1 MTTVVTGAGGFL
13 GSVLVREL
21 VARGRSV
28 RAIIRSNAKALEEL
42 DIEIVTADI
51 RDSSSI
57 DRALAGAESVFHLA
71 SVISLSGDRS
81 GSVSATNID
90 GARNVAEA
98 ALKNGVKR
106 FIHCSSIHVF
116 DLKDHGKTINE
127 NTIRVTTDSPVYDRT
142 KYAGELAVRDLIKT
156 GLPAV
161 VIHPTGVIGPGD
173 HRPSRMGQVLID
185 LSSKKFPALI
195 SGGFN
200 WVDVRDVCVGALAAE
215 EFGRIGESYILS
227 GQWHSTR
234 QLATFGE
241 EITGTPPP
249 NFDLPMWLA
258 QGIAPIGSLLGN
270 ISSNEY
276 RLNSDTVSALKAAR
290 KISSAKAETELG
302 FKSRP
307 IRNSVHDAYKW
318 FDKFGLLKKPLLHKN
333 GFSS

>member
-1 MTTVVTGAGGFL
+1 MTTVVTGAGGFI

-21 VARGRSV
+21 IARGRSV
-28 RAIIRSNAKALEEL
+28 RAIVRSNKKSLEEL

-51 RDSSSI
+51 RDSSSL
-57 DRALAGAESVFHLA
+57 DRALTGAESVFHLA

-81 GSVSATNID
+81 GSVAETNID

-98 ALKNGVKR
+98 ALKNGVKK

-116 DLKDHGKTINE
+116 DLKERGNTINE

-142 KYAGELAVRDLIKT
+142 KYAGETAVRDLIKM
-156 GLPAV
+156 GLPAL
-161 VIHPTGVIGPGD
+161 VIHPTGVLGPGD

-185 LSSKKFPALI
+185 LSSKKLPALI
-195 SGGFN
+195 SGGFD
-200 WVDVRDVCVGALAAE
+200 WVDVRDVCAGALAAE

-249 NFDLPMWLA
+249 TLDLPMWIA
-258 QGIAPIGSLLGN
+258 QGIAPIGSLLGK
-270 ISSNEY
+270 ITSNEY
-276 RLNSDTVSALKAAR
+276 RLNSDTVSALNAAR
-290 KISSAKAETELG
+290 TISSAKAETELR

-307 IRNSVHDAYKW
+307 IRDSVHDAYKW
-318 FDKFGLLKKPLLHKN
+318 FEKFGLLKNPLLHKN

>member
-1 MTTVVTGAGGFL
+1 MTTVVTGAGGFI

-21 VARGRSV
+21 IARGRSV
-28 RAIIRSNAKALEEL
+28 RAIVRSNKKSLEEL

-51 RDSSSI
+51 RDSSSL

-81 GSVSATNID
+81 GSVPETNID
-90 GARNVAEA
+90 GARNVAAA
-98 ALKNGVKR
+98 ALKNGVKK

-116 DLKDHGKTINE
+116 DLKEHGKTINE
-127 NTIRVTTDSPVYDRT
+127 NTIRVTKNSPVYDRT
-142 KYAGELAVRDLIKT
+142 KYAGETAVRDLIKMD
-156 GLPAV
+156 LPAV

-173 HRPSRMGQVLID
+173 HRPSRMGQVLLD
-185 LSSKKFPALI
+185 LSSKKLPALI

-200 WVDVRDVCVGALAAE
+200 WVDVRDVCAGALAAE

-234 QLATFGE
+234 QLAIFGE

-249 NFDLPMWLA
+249 TLDLPMWIA
-258 QGIAPIGSLLGN
+258 QGIAPIGSLLGK
-270 ISSNEY
+270 ITSNEY
-276 RLNSDTVSALKAAR
+276 RLNSDTVSALNAAR
-290 KISSAKAETELG
+290 TISSAKAETELG

-307 IRNSVHDAYKW
+307 IRDSVHDAYKW
-318 FDKFGLLKKPLLHKN
+318 FEKFGLLKKPLLHKN

>member
-42 DIEIVTADI
+42 DIEIVAADI

-81 GSVSATNID
+81 GSVSETNID

-98 ALKNGVKR
+98 ALKNGVKK

-116 DLKDHGKTINE
+116 DLKEHGKTINE
-127 NTIRVTTDSPVYDRT
+127 STIRVNSDSAVYDRT
-142 KYAGELAVRDLIKT
+142 KYAGETAVRDLIKM

-185 LSSKKFPALI
+185 LSSKKLPALI

-200 WVDVRDVCVGALAAE
+200 WVDVRDVCAGALAAE

-249 NFDLPMWLA
+249 TLDIPIWLA
-258 QGIAPIGSLLGN
+258 QGIAPIGSLLGK
-270 ISSNEY
+270 ITSNEY

-290 KISSAKAETELG
+290 TISSAKAEAELG
-302 FKSRP
+302 FKSRL
-307 IRNSVHDAYKW
+307 IRDSVHDAYKW
-318 FDKFGLLKKPLLHKN
+318 FDKFGLLKKPLIHKN
-333 GFSS
+333 GLSS

>member
-1 MTTVVTGAGGFL
+1 MTTVVTGAGGFI

-21 VARGRSV
+21 IARGRSV
-28 RAIIRSNAKALEEL
+28 RAIVRSNKKSLEEL

-51 RDSSSI
+51 RDSSSL
-57 DRALAGAESVFHLA
+57 DRALTGAESVFHLA

-81 GSVSATNID
+81 GSVTETNID

-98 ALKNGVKR
+98 ALKNGVKK

-116 DLKDHGKTINE
+116 DLKERGNTINE

-142 KYAGELAVRDLIKT
+142 KYAGETAVRDLIKM
-156 GLPAV
+156 GLPAL
-161 VIHPTGVIGPGD
+161 VIHPTGVLGPGD

-185 LSSKKFPALI
+185 LSSKKLPALI
-195 SGGFN
+195 SGGFD
-200 WVDVRDVCVGALAAE
+200 WVDVRDVCAGALAAE

-234 QLATFGE
+234 QLAIFGE

-249 NFDLPMWLA
+249 TLDLPMWLA
-258 QGIAPIGSLLGN
+258 QGIAPVGSLLGK
-270 ISSNEY
+270 ITSNEY
-276 RLNSDTVSALKAAR
+276 RLNSDTVSALNAAR
-290 KISSAKAETELG
+290 TISSAKAETELR

-307 IRNSVHDAYKW
+307 IRDSVHDAYKW
-318 FDKFGLLKKPLLHKN
+318 FEKFGLLKNPLLHKN

>member
-28 RAIIRSNAKALEEL
+28 RAIIRSNAKALQEL
-42 DIEIVTADI
+42 DIEIVAADI

-142 KYAGELAVRDLIKT
+142 KYAGEIAVRNLIKM

-185 LSSKKFPALI
+185 LSSKKLPALI

-318 FDKFGLLKKPLLHKN
+318 FEKFGLLKKPLLHKN
-333 GFSS
+333 GLNS

>member
-28 RAIIRSNAKALEEL
+28 RAIIRSNAKALQEL
-42 DIEIVTADI
+42 DIEIVAADI

-81 GSVSATNID
+81 GSVTATNID
-90 GARNVAEA
+90 GARNVAES

-142 KYAGELAVRDLIKT
+142 KYAGELAVRDLIKM

-185 LSSKKFPALI
+185 LSSKKLPALI

-318 FDKFGLLKKPLLHKN
+318 FEKFGLLKKPLLHKN
-333 GFSS
+333 GLNS

>member
-142 KYAGELAVRDLIKT
+142 KYAGEIAVRDLIKM

-185 LSSKKFPALI
+185 LSSKKLPALI

-318 FDKFGLLKKPLLHKN
+318 FEKFGLLKKPLLHKN
-333 GFSS
+333 GLNS

>member
-142 KYAGELAVRDLIKT
+142 KYAGEIAVRNLIKM

-185 LSSKKFPALI
+185 LSSKKLPALI

-258 QGIAPIGSLLGN
+258 KGIAPIGSLLGN

-318 FDKFGLLKKPLLHKN
+318 FEKFGLLKKPLLHKN
-333 GFSS
+333 

>member
-42 DIEIVTADI
+42 DIEIVAADI

-142 KYAGELAVRDLIKT
+142 KYAGEIAVRDLIKM
-156 GLPAV
+156 GLPVV

-185 LSSKKFPALI
+185 LSSKKLPALI

-318 FDKFGLLKKPLLHKN
+318 FEKFGLLKKPLLHKN
-333 GFSS
+333 GLNS

>member
-142 KYAGELAVRDLIKT
+142 KYAGEIAVRNLIKM

-161 VIHPTGVIGPGD
+161 VLHPTGVIGPGD

-185 LSSKKFPALI
+185 LSSKKLPALI

-318 FDKFGLLKKPLLHKN
+318 FEKFGLLKKPLLHKN
-333 GFSS
+333 GLNS

>member
-42 DIEIVTADI
+42 DIEIVAADI

-142 KYAGELAVRDLIKT
+142 KYAGEIAVRNLIKM

-185 LSSKKFPALI
+185 LSSKKLPALI

-318 FDKFGLLKKPLLHKN
+318 FEKFGLLKKPLLHKN
-333 GFSS
+333 GLNS

>member
-1 MTTVVTGAGGFL
+1 MTTVVTGAGGFI

-21 VARGRSV
+21 IARGRSV
-28 RAIIRSNAKALEEL
+28 RAIVRSNKKSLEEL

-51 RDSSSI
+51 RDSSSL
-57 DRALAGAESVFHLA
+57 DRALTGAESVFHLA

-81 GSVSATNID
+81 GSVTETNID

-98 ALKNGVKR
+98 ALKNGVKK

-116 DLKDHGKTINE
+116 DLKERGNTINE

-142 KYAGELAVRDLIKT
+142 KYAGETAVRDLIKM
-156 GLPAV
+156 GLPAL
-161 VIHPTGVIGPGD
+161 VIHPTGVLGPGD

-185 LSSKKFPALI
+185 LSSKKLPALI
-195 SGGFN
+195 SGGFD
-200 WVDVRDVCVGALAAE
+200 WVDVRDVCAGALAAE

-249 NFDLPMWLA
+249 TLDLPMWIA
-258 QGIAPIGSLLGN
+258 QGIAPIGSLLGK
-270 ISSNEY
+270 ITSNEY
-276 RLNSDTVSALKAAR
+276 RLNSDTVSALNAAR
-290 KISSAKAETELG
+290 TISSAKAETELR

-307 IRNSVHDAYKW
+307 IRDSVHDAYKW
-318 FDKFGLLKKPLLHKN
+318 FEKFGLLKNPLLHKN

>member
-42 DIEIVTADI
+42 DIEIVAADI

-81 GSVSATNID
+81 GSVTATNID

-142 KYAGELAVRDLIKT
+142 KYAGEIAVRDLIKM

-185 LSSKKFPALI
+185 LSSKKLPALI

-241 EITGTPPP
+241 EITGAPPP
-249 NFDLPMWLA
+249 TFDLPMWLA

-270 ISSNEY
+270 ITSNEY

-302 FKSRP
+302 FNSRP

-318 FDKFGLLKKPLLHKN
+318 FEKFGLLKKPLLHKN
-333 GFSS
+333 GLSS

>member
-142 KYAGELAVRDLIKT
+142 KYAGEIAVRNLIKM

-185 LSSKKFPALI
+185 LSSKKLPALI

-200 WVDVRDVCVGALAAE
+200 WVDVRDVCIGALAAE

-318 FDKFGLLKKPLLHKN
+318 FEKFGLLKKPLLHKN
-333 GFSS
+333 GLNS

>member
-1 MTTVVTGAGGFL
+1 MTTVVTGAGGFI

-21 VARGRSV
+21 IARGRSV
-28 RAIIRSNAKALEEL
+28 RAIVRSNKKALEEL

-51 RDSSSI
+51 RDSSSL
-57 DRALAGAESVFHLA
+57 DRALVGAESVFHLA

-142 KYAGELAVRDLIKT
+142 KYAGEIAVRNLIKM

-318 FDKFGLLKKPLLHKN
+318 FEKFGLLKKPLLHKN
-333 GFSS
+333 GLNS

>member
-42 DIEIVTADI
+42 DIEIVAADI

-81 GSVSATNID
+81 GSVTATNID

-142 KYAGELAVRDLIKT
+142 KYAGEIAVRNLIKM

-185 LSSKKFPALI
+185 LSSKKLPALI

-270 ISSNEY
+270 ITSNEY

-318 FDKFGLLKKPLLHKN
+318 FEKFGLLKKPLLHKN
-333 GFSS
+333 GLNS

>member
-142 KYAGELAVRDLIKT
+142 KYAGEIAVRDIIKM

-185 LSSKKFPALI
+185 LSSKKLPALI

-318 FDKFGLLKKPLLHKN
+318 FEKFGLLKKPLLHKN
-333 GFSS
+333 G

>member
-1 MTTVVTGAGGFL
+1 MTTVVTGAGGFI

-21 VARGRSV
+21 IARGRSV
-28 RAIIRSNAKALEEL
+28 RAIVRSNKKSLEEL

-51 RDSSSI
+51 RDSSSL
-57 DRALAGAESVFHLA
+57 DRALTGAESVFHLA

-81 GSVSATNID
+81 GSVAETNID

-98 ALKNGVKR
+98 ALKNGVKK
-106 FIHCSSIHVF
+106 FIHFSSIHVF
-116 DLKDHGKTINE
+116 DLKERGNPINE

-142 KYAGELAVRDLIKT
+142 KYAGETAVRDLIKM
-156 GLPAV
+156 GLPAL
-161 VIHPTGVIGPGD
+161 VIHPTGVLGPGD

-185 LSSKKFPALI
+185 LSSKKLPALI
-195 SGGFN
+195 SGGFD
-200 WVDVRDVCVGALAAE
+200 WVDVRDVCAGALAAE

-249 NFDLPMWLA
+249 TLDLPMWIA
-258 QGIAPIGSLLGN
+258 QGIAPIGSLLGK
-270 ISSNEY
+270 ITSNEY
-276 RLNSDTVSALKAAR
+276 RLNSDTVSALNAAR
-290 KISSAKAETELG
+290 TISSAKAETELR

-307 IRNSVHDAYKW
+307 IRDSVHDAYKW
-318 FDKFGLLKKPLLHKN
+318 FEKFGLLKNPLLHKN

>member
-81 GSVSATNID
+81 GSVTATNID

-142 KYAGELAVRDLIKT
+142 KYAGELAVRDLIKM

-185 LSSKKFPALI
+185 LSSKKLPALI

-318 FDKFGLLKKPLLHKN
+318 FEKFGLLKKPLIHKN
-333 GFSS
+333 GLSS

>member
-1 MTTVVTGAGGFL
+1 M
-13 GSVLVREL
+13 
-21 VARGRSV
+21 
-28 RAIIRSNAKALEEL
+28 
-42 DIEIVTADI
+42 
-51 RDSSSI
+51 
-57 DRALAGAESVFHLA
+57 
-71 SVISLSGDRS
+71 
-81 GSVSATNID
+81 SATNID

-106 FIHCSSIHVF
+106 FIHCSSNHVF

-142 KYAGELAVRDLIKT
+142 KYAGEIAVRDLIKM

-161 VIHPTGVIGPGD
+161 VNPPTGVIGPGD

-185 LSSKKFPALI
+185 LSSKKLPALI

-249 NFDLPMWLA
+249 NFDLPMWLGKSN
-258 QGIAPIGSLLGN
+258 QQR
-270 ISSNEY
+270 ISIEFRYS
-276 RLNSDTVSALKAAR
+276 VS
-290 KISSAKAETELG
+290 
-302 FKSRP
+302 P
-307 IRNSVHDAYKW
+307 
-318 FDKFGLLKKPLLHKN
+318 
-333 GFSS
+333 

>member
-142 KYAGELAVRDLIKT
+142 KYAGEIAVRNLIKM

-185 LSSKKFPALI
+185 LSSKKLPALI

-318 FDKFGLLKKPLLHKN
+318 FEKFGLLKKPLLHKN
-333 GFSS
+333 GLNS

>member
-42 DIEIVTADI
+42 DIEIVAADI

-81 GSVSATNID
+81 GSVTATNID

-142 KYAGELAVRDLIKT
+142 KYAGEIAVRNLIKM

-185 LSSKKFPALI
+185 LSSKKLPALI

-318 FDKFGLLKKPLLHKN
+318 FEKFGLLKKPLLHKN
-333 GFSS
+333 GLNS

>member
-42 DIEIVTADI
+42 DIEIVAADI

-81 GSVSATNID
+81 GSVTATNID

-116 DLKDHGKTINE
+116 DLEDHGKTINE

-142 KYAGELAVRDLIKT
+142 KYAGEIAVRNLIKM

-270 ISSNEY
+270 ITSNEY
-276 RLNSDTVSALKAAR
+276 RLNSDTVSALRAAR

-302 FKSRP
+302 FNSRP

-318 FDKFGLLKKPLLHKN
+318 FEKFGLLTKPLLHKN
-333 GFSS
+333 GLSS

>member
-28 RAIIRSNAKALEEL
+28 RAIVRSNKKALEEL
-42 DIEIVTADI
+42 DIEIVNADI

-81 GSVSATNID
+81 GSVTATNID

-142 KYAGELAVRDLIKT
+142 KYAGELAVRDLIKM

-173 HRPSRMGQVLID
+173 HRPSRMGKVLID
-185 LSSKKFPALI
+185 LSSKKLPALI

-215 EFGRIGESYILS
+215 EFGGIGESYILS

-318 FDKFGLLKKPLLHKN
+318 FEKFGLLKKPLLHKN
-333 GFSS
+333 GLSS